1 MAFPVTFVHA
11 KEITSLTRPVS
22 LAVGSFILSMIL
34 TPVYTKLGF
43 KYKLWKQP
51 RQNAVTGEAAPVYQK
66 LHAAKHKRNIPTMGG
81 IVMVIAIAA
90 ITMVFNFSRSQTW
103 LPVFTLV
110 AAGLVGLFDDYLNIR
125 SEGLGIAGMR
135 GKIKFSLIFAIAV
148 IGAWYFYAKLG
159 YNLIHVPAVGNFNI
173 GWLYVPLFI
182 LVVVSTANAVNI
194 TDGLDGL
201 SGGLL
206 TTAFGAYGVI
216 AYFQGN
222 YGIAGFC
229 AAVVGALLTYTW
241 FSIYPARFFMGDC
254 GAFALGTTLGV
265 IAMLTNTVFVLPII
279 GAVFVV
285 ETLSSIIQIT
295 SKRLFKR
302 KVFLSAPLHHH
313 LEAIGWP
320 EPKVTMRLW
329 VLGQIAGA
337 VGLMLGLVGD
347 KIR

>member
-22 LAVGSFILSMIL
+22 LAVGSFVLSMIL
-34 TPVYTKLGF
+34 TPIYTKLGF

-90 ITMVFNFSRSQTW
+90 ITMAFNFSRSQTW

-135 GKIKFSLIFAIAV
+135 GKIKFALIFAIAV

-159 YNLIHVPAVGNFNI
+159 YHLIHVPAVGNFNI